1 MGSKSGARRARAH
14 GVWNQSE
21 PAAALGHRRQS
32 PVYLRGYQHVEDYC
46 RQPGAGAVSAVL
58 ADAPYVFDKTPG
70 RLPKDVIPTDYDLV
84 LVPDIARKQI
94 SGHES
99 IKLSFRAPSAKIQF
113 DTHDLTVSE
122 VRFDGHPI
130 SAVNTDNARAASP
143 P

>member
-1 MGSKSGARRARAH
+1 MLKII
-14 GVWNQSE
+14 
-21 PAAALGHRRQS
+21 AASLALALS
-32 PVYLRGYQHVEDYC
+32 LP
-46 RQPGAGAVSAVL
+46 VL

-130 SAVNTDNARAASP
+130 SAVSTDNAQQLTTVTLPSTAAAGVACALPLLQRCDSR
-143 P
+143 